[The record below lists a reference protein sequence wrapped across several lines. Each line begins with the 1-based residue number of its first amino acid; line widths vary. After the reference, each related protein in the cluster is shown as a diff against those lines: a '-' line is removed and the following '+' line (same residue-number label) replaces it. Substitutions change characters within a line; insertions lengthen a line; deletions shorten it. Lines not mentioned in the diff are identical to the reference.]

1 VPSIAAMIADLVGPE
16 EAGLA
21 PPGRPDVRTALA
33 MCKPG
38 EVVAARDG
46 DEQVA
51 VMRLASG
58 EACVVAD
65 ECPHDG
71 GPLSDG
77 FIEGDR
83 LVCSRHQWEL
93 DPRTGVCP
101 HRAGAL
107 VSVRSVPRGP
117 CDS

>member
-1 VPSIAAMIADLVGPE
+1 VTSIAALIADLVGPE

-21 PPGRPDVRTALA
+21 PASLRRPDVRTALA
-33 MCKPG
+33 MCRPG

-46 DEQVA
+46 DEHVA

-58 EACVVAD
+58 EACVLAD

-93 DPRTGVCP
+93 DPRTGICP

-107 VSVRSVPRGP
+107 VTVRSVHR
-117 CDS
+117 